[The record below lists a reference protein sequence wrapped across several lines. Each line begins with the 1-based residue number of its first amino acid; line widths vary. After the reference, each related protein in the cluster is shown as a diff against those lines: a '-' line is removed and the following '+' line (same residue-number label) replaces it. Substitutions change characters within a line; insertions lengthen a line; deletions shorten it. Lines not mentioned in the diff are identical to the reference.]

1 MVIGSAILVTLII
14 LEKYV
19 KGPKGEKEKEVAKT
33 VIEIEVDNIVHELSN
48 GRDVTANY
56 DLLHRTKGGL
66 RMLIGTVFTFLSTPE
81 EKHAAATYIFNQEVR
96 IHRSKVKATKCLR
109 AKGWSE
115 KGTADLLENI
125 QQPNCLKRAKYQVT
139 HRIQSDC
146 AGIY

>member
-19 KGPKGEKEKEVAKT
+19 KGPKGEKEKEVTKT
-33 VIEIEVDNIVHELSN
+33 AIGIEVDNIVHELSN
-48 GRDVTANY
+48 RGEVSGNY

-96 IHRSKVKATKCLR
+96 IHGSKVMATKCLR
-109 AKGWSE
+109 AKGWSQ

-125 QQPNCLKRAKYQVT
+125 QQPNCLKRAKYKVSLSFS
-139 HRIQSDC
+139 H
-146 AGIY
+146 

>member
-1 MVIGSAILVTLII
+1 MVIGSVILVTLII
-14 LEKYV
+14 LEKYSN
-19 KGPKGEKEKEVAKT
+19 GTKGEKAKEVTKT
-33 VIEIEVDNIVHELSN
+33 AIEIEVDNIVHELSN
-48 GRDVTANY
+48 RGEVSGNY

-96 IHRSKVKATKCLR
+96 IHRSKAKATKCLR

-115 KGTADLLENI
+115 KETADILENI
-125 QQPNCLKRAKYQVT
+125 QQPHCLKRAKYQVA
-139 HRIQSDC
+139 HFIPSDF

>member
-1 MVIGSAILVTLII
+1 MVTLII

-33 VIEIEVDNIVHELSN
+33 VIEIEEDNIVHELSN
-48 GRDVTANY
+48 GREVTANY

-96 IHRSKVKATKCLR
+96 IHRSKAKAAKCLR
-109 AKGWSE
+109 E
-115 KGTADLLENI
+115 
-125 QQPNCLKRAKYQVT
+125 
-139 HRIQSDC
+139 
-146 AGIY
+146 GIRRPP